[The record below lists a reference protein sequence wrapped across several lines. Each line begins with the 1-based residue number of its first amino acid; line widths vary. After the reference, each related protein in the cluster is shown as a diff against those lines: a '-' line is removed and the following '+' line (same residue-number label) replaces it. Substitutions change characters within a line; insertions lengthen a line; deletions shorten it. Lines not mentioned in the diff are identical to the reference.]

1 MGYKTQH
8 FVSPS
13 FTHEKLEPP
22 FFKDVVDVFE
32 DRMSHWLIIPAKEL
46 LKVRHGEV
54 AAVAL
59 VTSYMEAI
67 EIYMSGTDSKNRS
80 REFFVRG
87 FKRVF
92 AGISGPE
99 FMHEAVATS
108 LYDLLR
114 CGFAHEGMFR
124 HGIYFSSVRP
134 EAFTVTWPRRNGVFD
149 PNGKLESA
157 VVNPHRFVE
166 GVEGHFREYIRQLR
180 KVGDAE
186 IKSKFKAAVDLKWHL
201 NGKERHIGMT
211 EEEFY
216 RGLAAGCGAP
226 HVERPL

>member
-1 MGYKTQH
+1 MRQKTQH
-8 FVSPS
+8 FISPS

-22 FFKDVVDVFE
+22 FFKDIVDVFE
-32 DRMSHWLIIPAKEL
+32 DRMTHWLIVPAKEL

-59 VTSYMEAI
+59 ATTYMEAI
-67 EIYMSGTDSKNRS
+67 EVYMSGVDSKNRS
-80 REFFVRG
+80 RDFFVRG

-99 FMHEAVATS
+99 FMHEEVAKS

-124 HGIYFSSVRP
+124 HGIYFSTVRA
-134 EAFTVTWPRRNGVFD
+134 EAFTVTWPRVNGVFD
-149 PNGKLESA
+149 PNGTLESA
-157 VVNPHRFVE
+157 IVNPHRFVE
-166 GVEGHFREYIRQLR
+166 GIEGHFHAYISQLR
-180 KVGDAE
+180 SAGDSDFKV
-186 IKSKFKAAVDLKWHL
+186 KFRAAVDLKWHL
-201 NGKERHIGMT
+201 NGEERNIGMT

-216 RGLAAGCGAP
+216 RGRAA
-226 HVERPL
+226 

>member
-1 MGYKTQH
+1 MRHRTLH
-8 FVSPS
+8 FISPS
-13 FTHEKLEPP
+13 YTHDKLEPP
-22 FFKDVVDVFE
+22 FFKDIVDVFA
-32 DRMSHWLIIPAKEL
+32 DRMTHWLILPSKEL

-59 VTSYMEAI
+59 ITSYMEAI
-67 EIYMSGTDSKNRS
+67 EIYFSGADSKNRS

-92 AGISGPE
+92 AGVSGPE

-124 HGIYFSSVRP
+124 HGIYFSTVRP
-134 EAFTVTWPRRNGVFD
+134 EAFTVTWPRKNGLFD
-149 PNGKLESA
+149 PNGSLESA
-157 VVNPHRFVE
+157 IVNPQRFVE
-166 GVEGHFREYIRQLR
+166 GVEAHFREYVCELR
-180 KVGDAE
+180 RLGDSDA
-186 IKSKFKAAVDLKWHL
+186 KTKFKAAVELKWHL
-201 NGKERHIGMT
+201 TGEQRNIGMT

-216 RGLAAGCGAP
+216 RAA
-226 HVERPL
+226 

>member
-1 MGYKTQH
+1 MRHRTRH

-32 DRMSHWLIIPAKEL
+32 DRMLNWLIVPAKDL

-54 AAVAL
+54 AAVSL

-67 EIYMSGTDSKNRS
+67 EIYLSGTDSKNRS

-99 FMHEAVATS
+99 FMHEAVAVS

-124 HGIYFSSVRP
+124 HGIYFSTIRP
-134 EAFTVTWPRRNGVFD
+134 EAFTVTWPMKNGVFD
-149 PNGKLESA
+149 PAGRLESA
-157 VVNPHRFVE
+157 IVNPGRFVV
-166 GVEGHFREYIRQLR
+166 GVETHFRDYVRELR
-180 KVGDAE
+180 RGGDSEA
-186 IKSKFKAAVDLKWHL
+186 KSKFKAAVDLKWHL
-201 NGKERHIGMT
+201 DGQERNIGMT
-211 EEEFY
+211 EKEFY
-216 RGLAAGCGAP
+216 RAA
-226 HVERPL
+226 